1 MNSEDEDDN
10 PKPERLPIY
19 RKGKEIFDMVNKI
32 AALIP
37 ENNEY
42 LMEVKGQMLCD
53 AALLTVKVAGAE
65 AVGLYDLKMENAAII
80 RKAARDLMV
89 QVLDH
94 STKTPMMTY
103 PSSDLKKILKN
114 KIL

>member
-19 RKGKEIFDMVNKI
+19 RKGKEI
-32 AALIP
+32 L
-37 ENNEY
+37 
-42 LMEVKGQMLCD
+42 
-53 AALLTVKVAGAE
+53 
-65 AVGLYDLKMENAAII
+65 
-80 RKAARDLMV
+80 
-89 QVLDH
+89 QVLAH
-94 STKTPMMTY
+94 STKTPTMTY